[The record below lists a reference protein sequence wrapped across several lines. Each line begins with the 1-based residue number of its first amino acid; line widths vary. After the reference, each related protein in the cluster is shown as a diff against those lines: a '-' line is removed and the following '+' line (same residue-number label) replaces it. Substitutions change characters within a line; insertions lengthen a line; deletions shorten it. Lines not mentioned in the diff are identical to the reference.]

1 MLFRTFGSGQ
11 KKNFERLPLREYRQY
26 GPEITPYLETFH
38 AVFKFDRKCFLHR
51 TLFPKPK

>member
-1 MLFRTFGSGQ
+1 MFGSGQ

-26 GPEITPYLETFH
+26 GPEITPYLETFY